1 MNFQTLP
8 AIEAKTFLSTNQGTV
23 FLMDV
28 RTPGEY
34 AGGHLESAIN
44 IPVDTIPGR
53 LEEIP
58 KDKTLVIYCEHGSR
72 SKLAAAY
79 LVNHGYTQVF
89 HIEGGFAALN

>member
-1 MNFQTLP
+1 
-8 AIEAKTFLSTNQGTV
+8 
-23 FLMDV
+23 MDV

-34 AGGHLESAIN
+34 EQGHLENATN

-53 LEEIP
+53 LEGIP

-79 LVNHGYTQVF
+79 LVNHGYEQVF